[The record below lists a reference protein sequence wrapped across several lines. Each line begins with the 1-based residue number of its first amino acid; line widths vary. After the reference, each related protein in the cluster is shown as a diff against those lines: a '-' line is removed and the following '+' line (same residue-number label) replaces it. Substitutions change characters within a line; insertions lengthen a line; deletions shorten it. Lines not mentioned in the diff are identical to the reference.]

1 MFGTPNASK
10 LLSIL
15 QKMLLID
22 RDTPTG
28 DITWDGLETMTE
40 AALKIYSEQ
49 QAQRIANSGVCVCV
63 CVCVC
68 ACVRACV
75 CACVRACV
83 CVCASVARC

>member
-1 MFGTPNASK
+1 MFGTPNATK

-28 DITWDGLETMTE
+28 DITWDGLETMKE

-49 QAQRIANSGVCVCV
+49 QAQRIANSGECGKVLENLIL
-63 CVCVC
+63 
-68 ACVRACV
+68 
-75 CACVRACV
+75 
-83 CVCASVARC
+83 